1 MHYVKGTARGG
12 QVFRLLAVFEDGKH
26 DAASGGH
33 ANSSFTHKSSSSNG
47 GANTFREKEK
57 GRYAQLLNENRQVV
71 YVSLTTKGK
80 FYELEPS
87 TPQIFQK
94 PESSAKNNQPKP
106 INTEC
111 VHRIGQLL
119 AEATSDLPLTIRYIA
134 GPQGTTSVVPELLTV
149 TKITTEHILIAC
161 PIEETECRSPL
172 HLRKLPVVPEMQF
185 IKCLLG
191 YENEQKMI
199 LSQNIQNILKFCQLS
214 VENFLRLV
222 EMEHLQPGNGKHST
236 YNGTKSKSEG
246 LKILKPLNFPRLL
259 RREKSMI
266 AHEKEDSIIFLSKN
280 DLENLDNKRQQP
292 AEKMKV
298 FQATKKKQWF
308 RSKSTAK
315 VTQSDAD
322 LDAQAKRMSMDRY
335 QDMSKLLHERFG
347 SDDTDPLINMRPS
360 GTARPSSEIGVNP
373 SASGMGVIDMAE
385 LRQKSMSL
393 QDMMDTRSSSAI
405 SCVANRPDLVPVDM
419 EAASDLTVERT
430 DNESTCEDRS
440 LVSFS
445 NQQSFISEKLLNEFH
460 VKTKQHSKSSSH
472 LHNLLHFS
480 VPQKMNIS
488 ETPPRK
494 PAEENGSK
502 NEGAVVLPPFE
513 YSQMSIEDE
522 MPYSNV
528 RDTLIDAANNA
539 SQQQPSHISG
549 SRSVDFVQPEN
560 IYAEI
565 CAEAVQPP
573 IRHEIVSVMRSA
585 PETRD
590 RNAISSSIVNSGAG
604 STIRISVAA
613 NTPPQSLDTVFA
625 RPSTSAVRRH
635 DSFVMDNIYNTLK

>member
-26 DAASGGH
+26 DTASGGH
-33 ANSSFTHKSSSSNG
+33 SNASATNKSGSSSIS

-94 PESSAKNNQPKP
+94 PESSSKINQPKTL
-106 INTEC
+106 NTEC

-119 AEATSDLPLTIRYIA
+119 ADAAPDLPITIRYIA
-134 GPQGTTSVVPELLTV
+134 GPQGTTSVIPDLLTV
-149 TKITTEHILIAC
+149 TKITTEHILVAC

-172 HLRKLPVVPEMQF
+172 HLRKLPVVAEMQF

-191 YENEQKMI
+191 YENEQKMF
-199 LSQNIQNILKFCQLS
+199 LSQNVQNILKFCQLS
-214 VENFLRLV
+214 VENFLRMV
-222 EMEHLQPGNGKHST
+222 EMEHLQPINGKHST
-236 YNGTKSKSEG
+236 YNGTKTKSEG

-298 FQATKKKQWF
+298 FQSTKKKQWF
-308 RSKSTAK
+308 RSKSVAK
-315 VTQSDAD
+315 VSQNDVD
-322 LDAQAKRMSMDRY
+322 LDAQTKRMSMDRF

-347 SDDTDPLINMRPS
+347 SNDTDPMISIKPT
-360 GTARPSSEIGVNP
+360 GGPRPSSEIGVNH
-373 SASGMGVIDMAE
+373 STSGMGANDISE

-393 QDMMDTRSSSAI
+393 QDMDTRSSAA
-405 SCVANRPDLVPVDM
+405 SCVPISRPDLVPVDI
-419 EAASDLTVERT
+419 ETVSDLTVERT
-430 DNESTCEDRS
+430 DNESTGEDRS
-440 LVSFS
+440 LISFS
-445 NQQSFISEKLLNEFH
+445 NHQSFISEKLLNEFH

-494 PAEENGSK
+494 ATQEVGSK
-502 NEGAVVLPPFE
+502 PEGAIVLPPFE

-539 SQQQPSHISG
+539 SQQPLHISG

-565 CAEAVQPP
+565 CAEAVQPV
-573 IRHEIVSVMRSA
+573 RHEIVSVMRSTA
-585 PETRD
+585 EARD
-590 RNAISSSIVNSGAG
+590 RNAISSSIVNGGAG

-613 NTPPQSLDTVFA
+613 TTPPQSLDTVFV
-625 RPSTSAVRRH
+625 RPSTSSIRRH